1 MVMTLDL
8 KQRLARFDRPVP
20 VQVSRQRNGGRPL
33 QALIDSGARWCG
45 RSPTGYLRLEREL
58 GSPPDRGGL
67 SVLDPSL
74 PDGELL
80 VLDTETTG
88 LESGTGTL
96 VFVVGLLSW
105 TTKSQRLVQLFLP
118 EPAGEKAF
126 LLAVL
131 SEIGKA
137 SALLSYNGRGF
148 DLPRLRSRIRLQR
161 LDDGLLDRPH
171 LDLLYPARRLVRGW
185 LPDARLKTVEERL
198 LAEHRDG
205 DLPGEFAPEV
215 YRVLQLENRD
225 SGIVDVV
232 RHNAMDVE
240 SLPRLAARLGALYS
254 GAGLD
259 ELPGVCA
266 LAVARSRLDRDDE
279 SGAEPGLERAIAS
292 GDPAVRASAR
302 AMVAR
307 TLRRRGDHAGAAGQ
321 WEAQL
326 VDQPGDLL
334 ARVELAKLL
343 EHRLG
348 DLGRALALVAVA
360 RTLLGLRATPDPA
373 LSRDLVHRYRRLV
386 RKLGRRR

>member
-1 MVMTLDL
+1 MTMDL
-8 KQRLARFDRPVP
+8 RQRLARFDRPVGG
-20 VQVSRQRNGGRPL
+20 QVPRPRTGVRPL

-45 RSPTGYLRLEREL
+45 KSPTGYLRLEREL
-58 GSPPDRGGL
+58 GRPPDRHRL
-67 SVLDPSL
+67 TVLDPSL
-74 PDGELL
+74 PEGELL

-96 VFVVGLLSW
+96 IFVVGLLSW
-105 TTKSQRLVQLFLP
+105 TAERQRLVQFFLP

-126 LLAVL
+126 LRAVL
-131 SEIGKA
+131 FEIGRA
-137 SALLSYNGRGF
+137 SALMSYNGRGF

-161 LDDGLLDRPH
+161 LDEGPLDRPH
-171 LDLLYPARRLVRGW
+171 LDLLYPVRRLVRGW
-185 LPDARLKTVEERL
+185 LPDARLKTIEQRL

-240 SLPRLAARLGALYS
+240 SLPRLAARLGELYS

-266 LAVARSRLDRDDE
+266 LSVARTCLDRGDA
-279 SGAEPGLERAIAS
+279 SGAAPGLQQAITC
-292 GDPAVRASAR
+292 GDPAIRSRAR
-302 AMVAR
+302 AMLAR
-307 TLRRRGDHAGAAGQ
+307 TLRRRGDYVGAAGQ

-326 VDQPGDLL
+326 ADQPGDLP

-348 DLGRALALVAVA
+348 DLDRALALVTEA
-360 RTLLGLRATPDPA
+360 RGLLGLGTMPDPA
-373 LSRDLVHRYRRLV
+373 LSGDLVHRHRRLV
-386 RKLGRRR
+386 RRLGRTR